1 MELYHSTSPKN
12 PKKRKNR
19 SLERIIKED
28 YLPYVIAGVTLI
40 FVIVFIS
47 GAISRAIEKR
57 AVEETAASIAAA
69 QAEEEA
75 LRQRE
80 QVIAQLIANADAMI
94 ADYNYEGAKTL
105 LESYSGEMA
114 TFPALQSKYNQ
125 VVEIVDSLVEWNDLG
140 DIPNLSF
147 HPLIAEPKR
156 AFADTDNASS
166 YRNHHITCTEFSNIL
181 NALYENNYVLI
192 DLYDLVE
199 ISDDGLGNVTFT
211 PKSIRLPQG
220 KKPVIITQ
228 TNVNYYKYMV
238 DGDGDGIADQ
248 KGDGFAS
255 KLVVGEEG
263 SVTAQYID
271 ANGEVLTGDYDL
283 VPILE
288 RFIESHPDFSYKGAR
303 AILGVTGMEGIF
315 GYRIDA
321 KSKESL
327 GQQRYDDELS
337 GATAV
342 VDALKAKGYTIA
354 CYTYGNVAYG
364 KLSIDEIQSDLTKWN
379 TEIAPILPDLNI
391 FVYAKNSQL
400 STGDYTTAKYTA
412 LKQAGFHVFLT
423 ISSNGQPR
431 CQTGETYLLADR
443 IMVTGTTLRD
453 NIEWFTEMFSARA
466 VRDPER

>member
-1 MELYHSTSPKN
+1 
-12 PKKRKNR
+12 
-19 SLERIIKED
+19 
-28 YLPYVIAGVTLI
+28 
-40 FVIVFIS
+40 
-47 GAISRAIEKR
+47 
-57 AVEETAASIAAA
+57 
-69 QAEEEA
+69 
-75 LRQRE
+75 
-80 QVIAQLIANADAMI
+80 
-94 ADYNYEGAKTL
+94 
-105 LESYSGEMA
+105 
-114 TFPALQSKYNQ
+114 
-125 VVEIVDSLVEWNDLG
+125 
-140 DIPNLSF
+140 
-147 HPLIAEPKR
+147 
-156 AFADTDNASS
+156 
-166 YRNHHITCTEFSNIL
+166 
-181 NALYENNYVLI
+181 
-192 DLYDLVE
+192 
-199 ISDDGLGNVTFT
+199 VTFT

-423 ISSNGQPR
+423 ISSNGQPQ

>member
-1 MELYHSTSPKN
+1 MELYRPTSQNP

-57 AVEETAASIAAA
+57 AVDEAAASIAAA

-75 LRQRE
+75 YRQRE
-80 QVIAQLIANADAMI
+80 QVIAQLIANADSMI

-105 LESYSGEMA
+105 LESYSSEMSA
-114 TFPALQSKYNQ
+114 FPALQSKYNQ

-140 DIPNLSF
+140 DVANLSF

-156 AFADTDNASS
+156 AFADPNYNTS
-166 YRNHHITCTEFSNIL
+166 YRTNHITCTEFSNIL

-192 DLYDLVE
+192 DLYDLME
-199 ISDDGLGNVTFT
+199 ISEDGIGNVTFT

-220 KKPVIITQ
+220 KKPLIITQ

-238 DGDGDGIADQ
+238 DGDGDGVADE

-263 SVTAQYID
+263 SITAQYID
-271 ANGEVLTGDYDL
+271 ANGDVLTGDYDL

-288 RFIESHPDFSYKGAR
+288 RFIENHPDFSYKGAR
-303 AILGVTGMEGIF
+303 AILAVTGMEGIF

-327 GQQRYDDELS
+327 DQHRYDEEVS

-342 VDALKAKGYTIA
+342 IDALKAKGYTIA

-364 KLSIDEIQSDLTKWN
+364 KLSVDEIQADLNKWN
-379 TEIAPILPDLNI
+379 TEISPLLPDLDI

-400 STGDYTTAKYTA
+400 STNDYASAKFIA
-412 LKQAGFHVFLT
+412 LKQAGFNVFLT
-423 ISSNGQPR
+423 INPNGKTL
-431 CQTGETYLLADR
+431 CQQGDGYLLMDR
-443 IMVTGTTLRD
+443 IMVTGANLKD
-453 NIEWFTEMFSARA
+453 NGDWFSEMFSARA